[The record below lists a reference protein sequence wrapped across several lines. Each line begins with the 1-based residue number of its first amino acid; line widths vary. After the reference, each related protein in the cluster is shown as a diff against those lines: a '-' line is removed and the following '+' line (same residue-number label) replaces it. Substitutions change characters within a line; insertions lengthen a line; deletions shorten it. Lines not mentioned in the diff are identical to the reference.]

1 MLDNELVDMVKQI
14 QLVRSESNKIEIK
27 AANKGCPKV
36 RDSLSSFSN
45 QSGGG
50 VIIFGVD
57 ENDGYNVCGVY
68 DAADLMKKVEV
79 QCQEMTPVIR
89 PLFSVA
95 SIDGKTVVS
104 AEIQEI
110 DNADKPCFYSGV
122 GRLKGSYVRS
132 GDADRLMTEY
142 EVYSY
147 EAFKKSIHDELRTCE
162 RAFEKDIQTNA
173 FKLYFDLLKSKKPN
187 LAELSNEE
195 ICRLQGFTNEGKPTL
210 AGIMLFSNYPQAFFP
225 QLCIT
230 AVSVPGTEISST
242 ASVGERFID
251 NQRIDGTLVQ
261 MLNDALVFVR
271 KNMKTATIIDPN
283 TGKRT
288 DKTEYPVI
296 AIRELILNA
305 LIHRDYSIHTD
316 TTPITIKMFSDRFE
330 IENPGGLYG
339 RMTLDRL
346 GKVSAD
352 TRNPKIAG
360 AMEILGETEN
370 RYSGIPTIINAM
382 EESGLPA
389 PKFESDRSGDAD
401 RLMTEY
407 EVYSY
412 EAFKK
417 SIHDELRTCER
428 AFEKDIQTNAFKLY
442 FDLLKSKKP
451 NLAEL
456 SNEEIC
462 RLQGFTNE
470 GKPTLAGI
478 MLFSNYPQAF
488 FPQLCITAVSVPGTE
503 ISSTASVG
511 ERFIDNQRI
520 DGTLVQMLNDALVFV
535 RKNMKTATIID
546 PNTGKRTDKTEYP
559 VIAIRELILNALIH
573 RDYSIHT
580 DTTPITIKMF
590 SDRFEIENPGGL
602 YGRMTLDR
610 LGKVSADTRNP
621 KIAGAM
627 EILGETEN
635 RYSGIP
641 TIINAMEESGL
652 PAPKFESDRG
662 VFKVTLYNSAAES
675 VPIDDIETEILE
687 FCKTPRS
694 RNEIAE
700 FFNGRMTIAYVMERY
715 VKPMIASSRLI
726 MTIPEKPKSK
736 YQKFLA
742 R

>member
-57 ENDGYNVCGVY
+57 EHDGYAVCGVY
-68 DAADLMKKVEV
+68 DAADLMKKVEA

-162 RAFEKDIQTNA
+162 RTFEKDIQTNA

-195 ICRLQGFTNEGKPTL
+195 ICRLQGFTDEGKPTL
-210 AGIMLFSNYPQAFFP
+210 AGIMLFSNYPQA
-225 QLCIT
+225 
-230 AVSVPGTEISST
+230 
-242 ASVGERFID
+242 FID

-339 RMTLDRL
+339 IMTLDRL

-382 EESGLPA
+382 EES
-389 PKFESDRSGDAD
+389 
-401 RLMTEY
+401 
-407 EVYSY
+407 V
-412 EAFKK
+412 
-417 SIHDELRTCER
+417 
-428 AFEKDIQTNAFKLY
+428 
-442 FDLLKSKKP
+442 
-451 NLAEL
+451 
-456 SNEEIC
+456 
-462 RLQGFTNE
+462 
-470 GKPTLAGI
+470 
-478 MLFSNYPQAF
+478 
-488 FPQLCITAVSVPGTE
+488 
-503 ISSTASVG
+503 
-511 ERFIDNQRI
+511 
-520 DGTLVQMLNDALVFV
+520 
-535 RKNMKTATIID
+535 
-546 PNTGKRTDKTEYP
+546 
-559 VIAIRELILNALIH
+559 
-573 RDYSIHT
+573 
-580 DTTPITIKMF
+580 
-590 SDRFEIENPGGL
+590 
-602 YGRMTLDR
+602 
-610 LGKVSADTRNP
+610 
-621 KIAGAM
+621 
-627 EILGETEN
+627 
-635 RYSGIP
+635 
-641 TIINAMEESGL
+641 L

-700 FFNGRMTIAYVMERY
+700 FFNGRRTIAYVMERY
-715 VKPMIASSRLI
+715 VKPMIASGRLI